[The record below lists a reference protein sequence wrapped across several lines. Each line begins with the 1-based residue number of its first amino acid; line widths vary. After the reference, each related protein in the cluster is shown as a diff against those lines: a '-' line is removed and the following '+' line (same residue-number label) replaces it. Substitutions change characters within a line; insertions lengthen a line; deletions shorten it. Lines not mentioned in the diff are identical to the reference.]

1 MRLPIALTPINGLL
15 IILML
20 LAPYMG
26 KLAREIALKKNTEAN
41 LDTVLSR
48 RPLAV
53 ETKNRKKRPRK
64 KTVSR
69 LAMLEKI
76 ESQNRKN
83 NNANSPMTT
92 KTNESD
98 KVDSNKAE
106 LEFHKGK
113 QLLAQLKSKHTNNQK
128 PAREL
133 SSAEKRQ
140 AFVKE
145 LKELARSRNYS
156 EAEKVF
162 LGRLEGMNLS
172 PLESLDKQAK
182 FQSHF
187 NRLVEQLDKK
197 SNL

>member
-1 MRLPIALTPINGLL
+1 MRLPIALTPINGVL
-15 IILML
+15 IIMML

-26 KLAREIALKKNTEAN
+26 KLAREIVLKKNTEEN
-41 LDTVLSR
+41 LDNVLSR
-48 RPLAV
+48 RPV
-53 ETKNRKKRPRK
+53 IETKNRKKRPRK

-83 NNANSPMTT
+83 NNDDSPKST
-92 KTNESD
+92 KINESD
-98 KVDSNKAE
+98 KVGSNE
-106 LEFHKGK
+106 VQLEFHKGK
-113 QLLAQLKSKHTNNQK
+113 QLLAQLKSKHTNNQN
-128 PAREL
+128 PARKL

-156 EAEKVF
+156 EAEKIF

-187 NRLVEQLDKK
+187 NRLVEQLEKK